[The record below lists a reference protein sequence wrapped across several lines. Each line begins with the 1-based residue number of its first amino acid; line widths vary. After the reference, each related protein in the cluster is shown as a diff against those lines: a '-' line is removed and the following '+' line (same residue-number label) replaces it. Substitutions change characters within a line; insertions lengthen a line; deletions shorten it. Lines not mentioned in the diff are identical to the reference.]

1 MVSRGRATS
10 ISLGLCVGRGVRGG
24 GRHTGSIAPNCR
36 AGRLFQ
42 DGLVYLEGMRVLL
55 QRVDRASVTVGE
67 EVVGEVGL
75 GLLALTGVAAADTE
89 DDAAAL
95 ASKVAGLRI
104 FADAEGRFN
113 LSVRDVGG
121 SALVVSQFT
130 LMSDVRRGR
139 RPSFTAAAPP
149 GQAARL
155 VEEFAA
161 RLEAEG
167 VPTAAGRF
175 GAMMLVD
182 LRNNGPF
189 TLLVETRNGKVV

>member
-1 MVSRGRATS
+1 
-10 ISLGLCVGRGVRGG
+10 
-24 GRHTGSIAPNCR
+24 
-36 AGRLFQ
+36 
-42 DGLVYLEGMRVLL
+42 MRVLL
-55 QRVDRASVTVGE
+55 QRVDWASVMVGE
-67 EVVGEVGL
+67 EVVGEVGV
-75 GLLALTGVAAADTE
+75 GLLALTGVATEDTE

-104 FADAEGRFN
+104 FADADGKFN

-149 GQAARL
+149 DQAARL
-155 VEEFAA
+155 VDEFAA

-167 VPTAAGRF
+167 VPTASGRF

-182 LRNNGPF
+182 SRNNGPF